1 MKKLLFS
8 ALTIAV
14 VMAFAHEGHEHGK
27 PVTVTGEVVDT
38 GCYVSHDG
46 KGAGHAACAETCAKN
61 GIPLA
66 ILDDAGKLYLPLG
79 LDHKNPNTRLMPFV
93 AKRVKITGSEFDKG
107 GLASIAIRTIEPAQ

>member
-8 ALTIAV
+8 ALTV
-14 VMAFAHEGHEHGK
+14 LVMAFAHEGHEHGK